1 MAESIRSTAPI
12 NCRLAWLKRSQFRRS
27 PTAARGVIGSPL
39 ISWRQRISP
48 CAHPILIVLLAA
60 FVLSACAGAPRRNA
74 PGVDGAQVVVPGL
87 PADIRWFGES
97 RHDFRARSTLLLGD
111 AKAAAKGGPV
121 NVLVLSGGGAG
132 GAFGAGALV
141 GWSRLGTRPEFHI
154 VTGVSAGALIAP
166 FAFLGSEWN
175 AELSAAFSPTKVPHL
190 MQRTLLRL
198 LFGTSLYRGT
208 PLYRL
213 VDGYVT
219 NGLLSAIAKEARK
232 GRLLVVATTD
242 LDSEQPVFWNLGR
255 IAQQGGERARQLFR
269 DVLVASASI
278 PGVFPP
284 MLIPVEQAGER
295 FDEMHVDGSVM
306 TSLFFIP
313 DLAAIL
319 PDSLDD
325 VRGGHIYILV
335 NGTVGT
341 TEIATRS
348 QALSIL
354 KRSVASTLEGN
365 LRAAIGTAYTFSER
379 QHMTIDVTEVPNAY
393 PLAGPLDFDA
403 TRMASL
409 FNFGLRCAISS
420 QLWSDPI
427 TVLEEPPTRT
437 AATPESAV
445 CPGATRPGYPGQEL
459 AILPAQ

>member
-1 MAESIRSTAPI
+1 MR
-12 NCRLAWLKRSQFRRS
+12 
-27 PTAARGVIGSPL
+27 
-39 ISWRQRISP
+39 
-48 CAHPILIVLLAA
+48 AHPILKALLAA
-60 FVLSACAGAPRRNA
+60 LVLSACAGAPRRN
-74 PGVDGAQVVVPGL
+74 PPSVDGTQVVVPGL
-87 PADIRWFGES
+87 PAEIRWFGES
-97 RHDFRARSTLLLGD
+97 RREFRARSTHLLGD
-111 AKAAAKGGPV
+111 AKAAANGGPV
-121 NVLVLSGGGAG
+121 NVLVLSGGGTG

-141 GWSRLGTRPEFHI
+141 GWSQLGTRPEFQI

-166 FAFLGSEWN
+166 FAFLGPAWDT
-175 AELSAAFSPTKVPHL
+175 ELSAAFSRTNFPRL
-190 MQRTLLRL
+190 MQRTVLRL
-198 LFGTSLYRGT
+198 LFGASLYHGT
-208 PLYRL
+208 SIYRL
-213 VDGYVT
+213 VDRYVT
-219 NGLLSAIAKEARK
+219 NSLLSAIAKEARK

-255 IAQQGGERARQLFR
+255 IAEQGGERARRLFR
-269 DVLVASASI
+269 NVLVASASI

-306 TSLFFIP
+306 TPLFFIP

-319 PDSLDD
+319 PDPLDD

-341 TEIATRS
+341 TEIATRNH
-348 QALSIL
+348 ALSIL
-354 KRSVASTLEGN
+354 KRSVASTMEGN
-365 LRAAIGTAYTFSER
+365 LRAAIAIAYTFAER

-393 PLAGPLDFDA
+393 PIADPLDFDA

-409 FNFGLRCAISS
+409 FNFGMRCAISG

-427 TVLEEPPTRT
+427 AVLEEPPTGPT
-437 AATPESAV
+437 AAAKSAV
-445 CPGATRPGYPGQEL
+445 CPGATRPAYPAQGL